1 MNSEGF
7 GSNGSAF
14 EYVIPREGRYQTVR
28 RIILLSAYALWVI
41 LFFTVGVLTR
51 ILLPCL
57 ALIPISVW
65 ILSFFTWRFSKKEWK
80 LGFFT
85 GKLTVTR
92 QFDGKNKKE
101 IVKVAMKDLKA
112 VRPYTAKDKT
122 LLTQSKQ
129 TLIATRNGAP
139 EGAYLALWEG
149 HALVFEANEKA
160 LKIIKYYAGADVFAR

>member
-14 EYVIPREGRYQTVR
+14 EYVIPREGGYRKAR
-28 RIILLSAYALWVI
+28 RILLLSAYAIWVI

-57 ALIPISVW
+57 ALIPVSVW
-65 ILSFFTWRFSKKEWK
+65 ILSFFTWRFSQKELK
-80 LGFFT
+80 LGFLA
-85 GKLTVTR
+85 GQLTVTR
-92 QFDGKNKKE
+92 QFDEENQ
-101 IVKVAMKDLKA
+101 KVIAGVALKDLKA
-112 VRPYTAKDKT
+112 VRPYTSEDET
-122 LLTQSKQ
+122 LLSQSKQ
-129 TLIATRNGAP
+129 TLIATRSGAP

-160 LKIIKYYAGADVFAR
+160 LKIMKYYGGSDIFTK